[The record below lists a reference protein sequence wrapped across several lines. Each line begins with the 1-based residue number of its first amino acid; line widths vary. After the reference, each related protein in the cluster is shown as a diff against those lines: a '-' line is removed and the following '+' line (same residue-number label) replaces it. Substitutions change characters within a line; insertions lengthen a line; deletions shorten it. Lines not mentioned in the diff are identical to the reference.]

1 VYEPALK
8 LDAILL
14 FPVLAFVLHVYVFVL
29 LGEVAIEIEPFE
41 LPQVGCVIVGI
52 KLNPIVL
59 HVPPLQFAFTPPVI
73 WLIDAV

>member
-8 LDAILL
+8 LEAILL

-41 LPQVGCVIVGI
+41 LPQVG
-52 KLNPIVL
+52 
-59 HVPPLQFAFTPPVI
+59 
-73 WLIDAV
+73 